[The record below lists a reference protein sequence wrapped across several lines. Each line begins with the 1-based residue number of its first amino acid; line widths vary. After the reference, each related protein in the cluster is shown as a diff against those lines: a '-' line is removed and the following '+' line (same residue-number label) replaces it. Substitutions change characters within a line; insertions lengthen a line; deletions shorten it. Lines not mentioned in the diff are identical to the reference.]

1 MKTDVEELSPT
12 RVKLSVE
19 VPFDELKP
27 SIDKA
32 YREVAR
38 QVRIPGFRP
47 GRVPPRII
55 DQRIGR
61 APVLEQAVNDAIPE
75 LYGKAV
81 EESELFALGR
91 PEVEITSLD
100 DGKELSFTAEVDVR
114 PKFELPSLAS
124 ISVTIDNAAVTPDDV
139 EEYLSSLR
147 ERFASLKGV
156 QRPAEGGDFVSID
169 LSATVDG
176 EPVEDAQ
183 ASGLSYEVGSG
194 SMLEGLDDA
203 VTAMTAGESKTFGSE
218 LAGGEHAGDQAE
230 VTVTVH
236 SVKVKEL
243 PDFDDDFA
251 QLASEF
257 DTIGELRADTRQRL
271 EGMRRQQQAIQ
282 ARDRALDA
290 LLDQVE
296 VPLPDSIVVEEAHR
310 LEHSMRDQ
318 IQRAGADWGTYLQMV
333 GKTEDEFNTD
343 LQEQSRRSVKVGL
356 VLDQVARQEDL
367 GVDDA
372 EFSWFVTQQAQQ
384 MGVEPEVL
392 ARQIAEG
399 GQIGAAVAEVVRGKA
414 MALLASRVKIQD
426 ETGRELDYATL
437 VGQDDADDAT
447 DPTADAT
454 AADATAT
461 DDDAT
466 DDDDDHRRRRRRGRG
481 HLRRG
486 HPRGGQCR
494 RGQRRRR
501 RRRSPGHGGTCRDN
515 GRGAQRRS
523 GGGHHAGR
531 RGRRQGHGRRH
542 HRSWQRGHQGLVWPV
557 RDGDRRAE
565 PRADRARP
573 RSPTVTACADS
584 ENRAVA
590 AYSARGERYRP
601 DQRYQTAANE
611 NCDVPGR
618 PARAG

>member
-1 MKTDVEELSPT
+1 VKTDVEELSPT

-47 GRVPPRII
+47 GRVPPQII

-61 APVLEQAVNDAIPE
+61 GPVLEQAVNDAIPE

-100 DGKELSFTAEVDVR
+100 DGKEFSFTAEVDIR
-114 PKFELPSLAS
+114 PKFELPALDS
-124 ISVTIDNAAVTPDDV
+124 ISDTIDNAPVTPDDV
-139 EEYLSSLR
+139 EEYLGSLR

-156 QRPAEGGDFVSID
+156 QRAAESGDFVSID

-203 VTAMTAGESKTFGSE
+203 VTGMPAGESKTFTSE

-236 SVKVKEL
+236 SVKTKEL

-271 EGMRRQQQAIQ
+271 EAMRRQQQAVQ
-282 ARDRALDA
+282 ARDRALDT
-290 LLDQVE
+290 LLDQVD
-296 VPLPDSIVVEEAHR
+296 VPLPESIVGEEAHR
-310 LEHSMRDQ
+310 LEHSMHEQ
-318 IQRAGADWGTYLQMV
+318 IQRAGADWATYLQMV
-333 GKTEDEFNTD
+333 GKSQEEFSAD
-343 LQEQSRRSVKVGL
+343 LQEQSRRSVKIGL

-372 EFSWFVTQQAQQ
+372 ELSYFVTQQAQQ
-384 MGVEPEVL
+384 MGVEPELL
-392 ARQIAEG
+392 ARQITEG
-399 GQIGAAVAEVVRGKA
+399 GQIGAAAAEVLRGKA

-426 ETGRELDYATL
+426 EAGHELDYNAL
-437 VGQDDADDAT
+437 LGVGVGDEDAGEGGEDASDAEDAGEAMEAAGTGTDAAAETDADAAAGT
-447 DPTADAT
+447 DADAEDS
-454 AADATAT
+454 AGEDA
-461 DDDAT
+461 
-466 DDDDDHRRRRRRGRG
+466 
-481 HLRRG
+481 
-486 HPRGGQCR
+486 
-494 RGQRRRR
+494 
-501 RRRSPGHGGTCRDN
+501 
-515 GRGAQRRS
+515 
-523 GGGHHAGR
+523 
-531 RGRRQGHGRRH
+531 
-542 HRSWQRGHQGLVWPV
+542 
-557 RDGDRRAE
+557 
-565 PRADRARP
+565 
-573 RSPTVTACADS
+573 
-584 ENRAVA
+584 
-590 AYSARGERYRP
+590 
-601 DQRYQTAANE
+601 
-611 NCDVPGR
+611 
-618 PARAG
+618 PA